1 MLLSCF
7 TSLRYLILSF
17 FIITT
22 AFYNIF
28 YIKNITLSKCC
39 LQNINININK
49 IDTSLCLT
57 NNVFIFGQ
65 KETISVSSTPSSSIT
80 SFNLCYFSLISWEP
94 FCPVFFTKKII
105 LVLESNFFHFQYFF
119 LSINQKLMI

>member
-7 TSLRYLILSF
+7 TSLRYLVLSF

-94 FCPVFFTKKII
+94 FCQVFFTKKII

>member
-1 MLLSCF
+1 M
-7 TSLRYLILSF
+7 
-17 FIITT
+17 
-22 AFYNIF
+22 FYVIKIFDFVIFHNNDCYIF
-28 YIKNITLSKCC
+28 YIKNFTLSKCC

-94 FCPVFFTKKII
+94 FCQVFFTKKII